1 MNTDLTRTPDDLSVL
16 SPDTGLCLLS
26 IRTQR
31 NLPAAVPGVHD
42 QGRHHIQPQH
52 QSTYD
57 WKTKQ
62 WSVPINAT
70 IAQLVRIGK
79 QSVSI
84 GFGGRYY
91 VATPD
96 FGPHWG
102 VRDVATLLYP
112 KK

>member
-1 MNTDLTRTPDDLSVL
+1 V
-16 SPDTGLCLLS
+16 
-26 IRTQR
+26 
-31 NLPAAVPGVHD
+31 
-42 QGRHHIQPQH
+42 
-52 QSTYD
+52 
-57 WKTKQ
+57 
-62 WSVPINAT
+62 VPINAT